1 MRAERVLSLAVLT
14 VMIGLAFTFVALD
27 ASEAQGAV
35 SVGAAK
41 AKITPEGPAWM
52 AGYGGNRRSEGVHDD
67 LWARALVLKSGDQML
82 AIASVDLLGFPNL
95 YVGRVREMV
104 EAVPDDAILV
114 AATHVHSGPDVI
126 GLWGPTEGES
136 GVDQGYVES
145 MLKTVA
151 AVIEEA
157 AGSMAPASLKCA
169 AGDLP
174 GASKNVNV
182 AEILDTGIA
191 ALQAIGEDGKVIA
204 TLVNFACHPEIMQN
218 NYLTADFPNWTYQ
231 RIEEKAGGVAL

>member
-1 MRAERVLSLAVLT
+1 MCAKRRPSPAVRASMTALLLG
-14 VMIGLAFTFVALD
+14 VMGLC
-27 ASEAQGAV
+27 ASQVEAAI
-35 SVGAAK
+35 SAGAAK
-41 AKITPEGPAWM
+41 AKITPEGQVWI
-52 AGYGGNRRSEGVHDD
+52 AGYEGNRRSEAVHDD
-67 LWARALVLKSGDQML
+67 LWARAMVLKSGHQML

-95 YVGRVREMV
+95 YLKRVREMV

-114 AATHVHSGPDVI
+114 AATHNHSGPDVI

-136 GVDQGYVES
+136 GVDQAYVES
-145 MLKTVA
+145 LIKTVA
-151 AVIEEA
+151 QVIEDA
-157 AGSMAPASLKCA
+157 ADNLAPASLKCA

-174 GASKNVNV
+174 GVSKNSRIPG
-182 AEILDTGIA
+182 ILDTELG
-191 ALQAIGEDGKVIA
+191 ALQAVGEDGKVIA